1 MKEIQPVS
9 IWYKGLMIEAT
20 IFNMVS
26 ISDNLIDNANFY
38 YQLFSADNI
47 SLADGNLLMTGSDYA
62 TYSSS
67 ATSND
72 FAYSW
77 GAAQLK
83 LTLV

>member
-1 MKEIQPVS
+1 MQVVLYLQFK
-9 IWYKGLMIEAT
+9 MI
-20 IFNMVS
+20 
-26 ISDNLIDNANFY
+26 DNLIDNANFY